1 MAKTYNIA
9 LYKISI
15 YPLRKRDNKL
25 VLSDFLNG
33 KDLKSILYDMLKSL
47 CYTPQET
54 SEGQQDEDNEAAET
68 EEGSVDVTKVDKAEN
83 KYFRII
89 KKKGK
94 DVLYEKGRSIS
105 GIIESGEYGTE
116 ENIVNIKSGK
126 TRKKQVNDA
135 LLMPFYF
142 MFQIPENSRVAY
154 LLVERISN
162 IGIYSLL
169 EKRIIKAIKEA
180 IGTEAEDFVASISP
194 LAIRRIMEKH
204 VAQFGGA
211 RKITLERIKSNDLSV
226 SRATNGEICDD
237 DIGNTQ
243 IVYTAKR
250 NKMLSILNIFNKYK
264 DKRPQI
270 YSMGEIEYADLKF
283 EVQIGGS
290 YHSLSMQDVGKLG
303 TYIEITKDLKYDSTQ
318 YPTYESLHR
327 AACNIFDEI
336 NKELNQS

>member
-1 MAKTYNIA
+1 
-9 LYKISI
+9 
-15 YPLRKRDNKL
+15 
-25 VLSDFLNG
+25 
-33 KDLKSILYDMLKSL
+33 MLKSL

-68 EEGSVDVTKVDKAEN
+68 EEGSVDETKVDKAEN

-169 EKRIIKAIKEA
+169 EKRIKKAIKEA

-264 DKRPQI
+264 DKSPQI

-318 YPTYESLHR
+318 YPTYE
-327 AACNIFDEI
+327 
-336 NKELNQS
+336 